1 MEQATPPNAH
11 IRVLEVEISAPMT
24 SGQSYYFKVGGIP
37 IRAAWIKRRC
47 IGEAKTRKYTAVLF
61 VLVEAEVSSEL
72 DVCGPYI
79 IPLTPLI
86 SMDRTL
92 DIVTLD
98 SGVVE
103 AYQNL
108 AWRYELTKQKNDTS
122 LIWFNESPD
131 MLKAWFKHAGFGKHL
146 GVKIICCGAS
156 SKHLDGNEE
165 IRKTIKS
172 ATVNGP
178 VPIRKDGQGQ
188 GLVDGL
194 AEALRSK
201 TILLYNGSID
211 DALQD
216 FILGSKNLYVVG
228 ENLRSYG
235 VRPKRLDFDDGKV
248 YKSLDV

>member
-1 MEQATPPNAH
+1 
-11 IRVLEVEISAPMT
+11 MT

-72 DVCGPYI
+72 D
-79 IPLTPLI
+79 
-86 SMDRTL
+86 
-92 DIVTLD
+92 
-98 SGVVE
+98 
-103 AYQNL
+103 
-108 AWRYELTKQKNDTS
+108 NDTS

-235 VRPKRLDFDDGKV
+235 
-248 YKSLDV
+248 